1 MINPQR
7 LRVLLTCA
15 SVIAGLSVPASV
27 CVADGDREGKKANEH
42 SDDRDDRDDHDD
54 HDDHDDRDDRDEHV
68 VFLSQGDWSDSQR
81 ALWYT
86 VDQGSRIIPL
96 NWIQALRQPN
106 GRLFM
111 RNHLSR
117 YGYLP
122 NGTSPANPEGLPV
135 GFTLGGFEG
144 REYLGQ
150 NCASCHVREIRI
162 EGVRYRADG
171 GPAIVDYERFLTD
184 LDDAVGSLLRNRK
197 AFKRFKRKL
206 GIRGARSSR
215 KLRAELREWHRP
227 FHLMMERALPERL
240 WGNGRID
247 ALSMIMNR
255 TAGLDI
261 GPPESGYM
269 IPENI
274 VPADAPVRYPF
285 LWNAD
290 LQDLT
295 QWPGSSLNGNYNLSL
310 QRNTAE
316 VLGVFGI
323 ARPIEDSS
331 LPEGVDFLFQNSLNF
346 DGLRQ
351 LGQLVFQL
359 EPPEF
364 PGEVDDDLAVQ
375 GEQIYQWECTTCHGI
390 NPGVYRGAWETWAT
404 PVLNVGTDTREHT
417 IIGRTAKAGILKGVA
432 LPPDYVPI
440 LETTAAIGISAAIK
454 TGTLVQRFPD
464 IDFDFSSAPPAES
477 GSYEA
482 RVLQG
487 IWVAAPFLH
496 NGSVPNLEE
505 LLKPAAERVTT
516 FDIGPN
522 YDLESVGLSTDQPEG
537 SYTLQTG
544 CSPDSLDSGNSNCG
558 HEFGTDL
565 SDENKKALIEYMKTL

>member
-1 MINPQR
+1 MINSLR
-7 LRVLLTCA
+7 HRVLLSCA
-15 SVIAGLSVPASV
+15 SFIAMLLVPASV
-27 CVADGDREGKKANEH
+27 CVADRDSERANEH
-42 SDDRDDRDDHDD
+42 RKHHKDD
-54 HDDHDDRDDRDEHV
+54 V
-68 VFLSQGDWSDSQR
+68 IFLSQGDWSDSQR

-86 VDQGSRIIPL
+86 VDQGSRIIPF

-106 GRLFM
+106 EKLFM
-111 RNHLSR
+111 RDSLSR

-122 NGTSPANPEGLPV
+122 NKKSRANPEGLPV

-150 NCASCHVREIRI
+150 NCASCHVREIKI

-171 GPAIVDYERFLTD
+171 GPAIVDFERFMTD
-184 LDDAVGSLLRNRK
+184 LDDAVGSLLKNRR

-206 GIRGARSSR
+206 GIRGKRSSR
-215 KLRAELREWHRP
+215 KLRAELREWYRP
-227 FHLMMERALPERL
+227 FHIMRERALPKRL
-240 WGNGRID
+240 WGNGRVD
-247 ALSMIMNR
+247 AISMIMNR

-261 GPPESGYM
+261 GPPESGYI
-269 IPENI
+269 IPKNI

-285 LWNAD
+285 LWNVD
-290 LQDLT
+290 RQDLT
-295 QWPGSSLNGNYNLSL
+295 QWPGSALNGNLNLAL

-323 ARPIEDSS
+323 VRPREDLS
-331 LPEGVDFLFQNSLNF
+331 LPSRVDFLIQNSLNF
-346 DGLRQ
+346 EGLDV
-351 LGQLVFQL
+351 LADLVVQL

-364 PGEVDDDLAVQ
+364 PGEVDDDLAAK
-375 GEQIYQWECTTCHGI
+375 GEAIYAMNCSVGCHGI
-390 NPGVYRGAWETWAT
+390 EPGVMRGAWETWAT

-417 IIGRTAKAGILKGVA
+417 ILERMAETGVLEGVI
-432 LPPDYVPI
+432 LPPDYVPVPKM
-440 LETTAAIGISAAIK
+440 APAISISSSIN
-454 TGTLVQRFPD
+454 TGSLVQQFPD
-464 IDFDFSSAPPAES
+464 KNFDFSSAPPVEP

-482 RVLQG
+482 KVLQG
-487 IWVAAPFLH
+487 VWIAAPFLH

-544 CSPDSLDSGNSNCG
+544 CSPGSRDSGNSNCG
-558 HEFGTDL
+558 HEFGTEL
-565 SDENKKALIEYMKTL
+565 SNEHKKALIEYMKTL

>member
-1 MINPQR
+1 
-7 LRVLLTCA
+7 
-15 SVIAGLSVPASV
+15 
-27 CVADGDREGKKANEH
+27 
-42 SDDRDDRDDHDD
+42 
-54 HDDHDDRDDRDEHV
+54 
-68 VFLSQGDWSDSQR
+68 
-81 ALWYT
+81 
-86 VDQGSRIIPL
+86 L

-111 RNHLSR
+111 RDSLAR
-117 YGYLP
+117 YGYLANP
-122 NGTSPANPEGLPV
+122 KSPQNPEGLPV
-135 GFTLGGFEG
+135 GFLSGAFEG
-144 REYLGQ
+144 RQYLGQ
-150 NCASCHVREIRI
+150 NCASCHVREIKI

-171 GPAIVDYERFLTD
+171 GPAIVDFERFLTD
-184 LDDAVGSLLRNRK
+184 LDDAVGSLLRNRR
-197 AFKRFKRKL
+197 AFKQFKRKL
-206 GIRGARSSR
+206 GVRRARSSR
-215 KLRAELREWHRP
+215 RLRAELRDWYRP
-227 FHLMMERALPERL
+227 FHLMRERALPERL

-261 GPPESGYM
+261 GPPENGYM

-323 ARPIEDSS
+323 ARLREDSS
-331 LPEGVDFLFQNSLNF
+331 LPEGVDFLFQNSVNF
-346 DGLRQ
+346 DGLQQ
-351 LGQLVFQL
+351 LAQLVFQL

-364 PGEVDDDLAVQ
+364 PGEVDADLAIQ
-375 GEQIYQWECTTCHGI
+375 GAEIYESKCGGACHGI
-390 NPGVYRGAWETWAT
+390 NPGVWRGAWETWAT
-404 PVLNVGTDTREHT
+404 PILNVGTDTREHT
-417 IIGRTAKAGILKGVA
+417 ILTRTAKPGVLEGVE
-432 LPPDYVPI
+432 LPPGNTPI
-440 LETTAAIGISAAIK
+440 GEMPLAIDISSAINK
-454 TGTLVQRFPD
+454 GSLLQRFPNS
-464 IDFDFSSAPPAES
+464 DFDFSSAPDAEP

-487 IWVAAPFLH
+487 IWIAAPFLH

-516 FDIGPN
+516 FEIGPN

-565 SDENKKALIEYMKTL
+565 SDEDKKALIEYMKTL